1 MKLLIIML
9 LLVLSSCSQKQAQ
22 PIEKPIEKPMV
33 MGSTYPSYVTT
44 ATFKDSINNLRIQ
57 VTAATQATA
66 NAINQLTALQK
77 QVNTNQ
83 SQMYDGFHEFYIR
96 TDKLDS
102 LRIASNSDTLGV
114 DIRLG
119 KIIQLRKNYQL
130 ITIP

>member
-1 MKLLIIML
+1 MKLIIIIL

-22 PIEKPIEKPMV
+22 PIEKPMV
-33 MGSTYPSYVTT
+33 MSATYTSYVSTT
-44 ATFKDSINNLRIQ
+44 TFKDSINNLRIQ
-57 VTAATQATA
+57 VAAATQATA